1 MFLTKSKK
9 KKQKKKWRH
18 HCGICINVEPFQGLA
33 GHIRGAA
40 TGKVAQIKLHTHTL
54 AGQVAQRNRSK
65 QEEEAEEYS
74 RTYADYLKQR
84 KLHNGM
90 RKSL

>member
-1 MFLTKSKK
+1 MWNHFK
-9 KKQKKKWRH
+9 
-18 HCGICINVEPFQGLA
+18 GLP

-65 QEEEAEEYS
+65 QKEEEAEAEEYS
-74 RTYADYLKQR
+74 RAYADYLKQR